1 MPFNEIHRLPEFDK
15 DIKKLLKRFKTL
27 GDDLDVFIKAE
38 LVLYHKL
45 KKDNKG
51 IFPIPG
57 LGVEKPKIY
66 KAKKFACRS
75 LKGKGVQSGIRV
87 IYGYFENEDR
97 IDFIEI
103 YYKGDKENEDR
114 DRIMKYYGK
123 FSDKGD
129 ETNGRLI
136 ILEED

>member
-1 MPFNEIHRLPEFDK
+1 VIFKEIYRLPEFDK
-15 DIKKLLKRFKTL
+15 DIKRLLKRFRTL
-27 GDDLDVFIKAE
+27 EDDLDVFVKAE

-87 IYGYFENEDR
+87 IYGYFEKEDR

-103 YYKGDKENEDR
+103 YYKGDKENEDK
-114 DRIMKYYGK
+114 DRITRHY
-123 FSDKGD
+123 KGSEGD
-129 ETNGRLI
+129 VKE
-136 ILEED
+136 

>member
-1 MPFNEIHRLPEFDK
+1 MATFNEIHHLPEFDK
-15 DIKKLLKRFKTL
+15 DVKKLLKKFRTL
-27 GDDLDVFIKAE
+27 EDDLDVFVKAE

-57 LGVEKPKIY
+57 LGVERPKIY

-75 LKGKGVQSGIRV
+75 LKGKGVHSGIRV
-87 IYGYFENEDR
+87 IYGYFEKEDR

-103 YYKGDKENEDR
+103 YYKGDKENEDK
-114 DRIMKYYGK
+114 DRIMRHYRELSK
-123 FSDKGD
+123 KGG
-129 ETNGRLI
+129 ETQKI
-136 ILEED
+136 